1 MHSRS
6 DHLPLRI
13 AVSFGVPC
21 PPLASL
27 LARQRAEEPQVP
39 VRLHEVT
46 LAEQLSGLEDG
57 RYDGGLALTDA
68 PGSSLSARP
77 LWRDE
82 LALALPVRSPLLAFA
97 EVPLE
102 ETAQYPLVRW
112 CTQACEPVSRLV
124 DTLLGQHASFSQA
137 AYARSYDLM
146 AVLVA
151 AGYGIGLG
159 AKSHLAA
166 SRKMDIVMRPL
177 AGDRHPLTAYFL
189 RSDSGTLAPVDRLV
203 ERAQAIQV

>member
-1 MHSRS
+1 
-6 DHLPLRI
+6 
-13 AVSFGVPC
+13 
-21 PPLASL
+21 
-27 LARQRAEEPQVP
+27 
-39 VRLHEVT
+39 
-46 LAEQLSGLEDG
+46 
-57 RYDGGLALTDA
+57 
-68 PGSSLSARP
+68 
-77 LWRDE
+77 
-82 LALALPVRSPLLAFA
+82 
-97 EVPLE
+97 
-102 ETAQYPLVRW
+102 LVRW

>member
-1 MHSRS
+1 MLPRS

-13 AVSFGVPC
+13 AVSFGVPW

-27 LARQRAEEPQVP
+27 LARQRADEPQVP

-57 RYDGGLALTDA
+57 RYDGGLALTDV
-68 PGSSLSARP
+68 PGSSLSAHP
-77 LWRDE
+77 LWCDE
-82 LALALPVRSPLLAFA
+82 LALALPLRSPLLAFA

-102 ETAQYPLVRW
+102 ETAPYPLVRW
-112 CTQACEPVSRLV
+112 CTPACEPVSRLV
-124 DTLLGQHASFSQA
+124 DTLLGRHAFFSQA

-151 AGYGIGLG
+151 AGFGIGLG
-159 AKSHLAA
+159 AKLHLAA
-166 SRKMDIVMRPL
+166 SRKMNIVMRPL
-177 AGDRHPLTAYFL
+177 AGDRHPLTTYFL
-189 RSDSGTLAPVDRLV
+189 RAHSGTIAPVDRLV
-203 ERAQAIQV
+203 ERAQALGA

>member
-1 MHSRS
+1 MHPRS

-13 AVSFGVPC
+13 AVSFGVPW
-21 PPLASL
+21 PALASL
-27 LARQRAEEPQVP
+27 LARQRAEEPQVS

-46 LAEQLSGLEDG
+46 LAEQLGGLEDG

-68 PGSSLSARP
+68 PGSSLSALP

-82 LALALPVRSPLLAFA
+82 LALAVPARSPLLAFA
-97 EVPLE
+97 EVPLD
-102 ETAQYPLVRW
+102 ETAEYPLVRW
-112 CTQACEPVSRLV
+112 CTQACEPVSGLV
-124 DTLLGQHASFSQA
+124 DTLFCQHASFSRA
-137 AYARSYDLM
+137 AYARSYELM

-159 AKSHLAA
+159 ARLRLAA

-177 AGDRHPLTAYFL
+177 AGDRQSLTTYFL
-189 RSDSGTLAPVDRLV
+189 RSNSGTLAPIDRVV
-203 ERAQAIQV
+203 ERAQAIQI